1 MGRASEVQSAEKPI
15 EGVIWCQ
22 KSLLMVWVVCF
33 LEELMDFGC
42 FWRMFWFGRFL
53 EKEVGLILA
62 WSPSTSYWLMRL
74 RWFPGVWTKATSQGD
89 CMHVAC
95 DNIICTVPGTGAATQ
110 PSAETLP
117 RPSAPSTSLQQ
128 ATSQQSLE
136 KCLAERWQEP
146 QAFQVLLALEWCST
160 LCFVTCGLL
169 FLVQQ
174 VDLSA
179 LQPRW
184 YQLQNHCTAST
195 VVTSAAERSP
205 LLGSNFPIL
214 FPVSNHKV
222 LSLERTVFFS
232 LCYCLFGSWIFPWC
246 FPGALHL
253 RHNTKKWNAM
263 CSLLIIIDWCWKEC
277 CM

>member
-1 MGRASEVQSAEKPI
+1 MPPTHPSNRPPASKALKSAWRRGDKNCKLSRHCWP
-15 EGVIWCQ
+15 
-22 KSLLMVWVVCF
+22 WVVQHSV
-33 LEELMDFGC
+33 L
-42 FWRMFWFGRFL
+42 R
-53 EKEVGLILA
+53 
-62 WSPSTSYWLMRL
+62 LMR
-74 RWFPGVWTKATSQGD
+74 
-89 CMHVAC
+89 
-95 DNIICTVPGTGAATQ
+95 
-110 PSAETLP
+110 
-117 RPSAPSTSLQQ
+117 
-128 ATSQQSLE
+128 
-136 KCLAERWQEP
+136 
-146 QAFQVLLALEWCST
+146 
-160 LCFVTCGLL
+160 LL

-195 VVTSAAERSP
+195 VVTPAAECSP

-222 LSLERTVFFS
+222 LSLERMVFFS